1 MNRKVLPLEVKMIKE
16 LSYDDI
22 ADAIDSTRRSGKPIV
37 IDFWAP
43 WCGPC
48 RVLTPI
54 IDEISEEMDDKA
66 TFAKIDVEEN
76 REAALAYNV
85 MSIPTLVI
93 FKDGIETHRII
104 GSTSKRSLVSEF
116 AEAIG

>member
-1 MNRKVLPLEVKMIKE
+1 MIKE

-22 ADAIDSTRRSGKPIV
+22 ADAIDSTKSSRKPIV

-48 RVLTPI
+48 RALAPI
-54 IDEISEEMDDKA
+54 IDEISEEMNDKA

-76 REAALAYNV
+76 EEAALAYNV
-85 MSIPTLVI
+85 MSIPTLII
-93 FKDGIETHRII
+93 FKNGIEIHRII
-104 GSTSKRSLVSEF
+104 GYASKLSLASEL
-116 AEAIG
+116 AEAID